1 MPEIKRIA
9 YNRTKSH
16 PLAPVQQDES
26 TTEGNI
32 LIHEDIEERQLKK
45 DPNDPMWNHILLL
58 YYGDLKTILRILA
71 VQSCRR
77 DAERSYD
84 SRKWMIPG
92 LGLWH
97 LRLNLLRLI
106 HKNHWGGSKPTD
118 GSTLQY
124 AADAWKRSNVNTGQD
139 FTKLEALLVHSYQA
153 RVSAVMMH
161 LCNNRRGK
169 TAPIQSTSNR
179 QWKAAPIQSASSFEG
194 WLKRRSLSNYESLV
208 DELIATVHSSNSQ
221 AQSAPVIE
229 NEVFE
234 NHLRFIRH
242 MEVYFQLRHSIK
254 YGDIGLLRHALRDT
268 CVIFQASEGGT
279 FNYAA
284 ELIRLIHLY
293 CSEAS
298 DVVLQEAM
306 LANSL
311 VNLQGSHGKF
321 FETDRLLEYLNGT
334 LKEGLAAR
342 RNSTKSS
349 DELLKEI
356 ALTIPYNLQ
365 LRLNVHEFLNRYY
378 RGNHPVKS
386 VAEDL
391 QIMAVDLLKRDMRY
405 MEKREFSAYIA
416 ADLLR
421 SGAANLGAN
430 VDKYNEKVQMG
441 GSWDPEPQD
450 SSSVPASTEERPG
463 SPSTQLMTDI
473 GMSMED
479 VHT

>member
-1 MPEIKRIA
+1 MPEIRRIA
-9 YNRTKSH
+9 YSKTKSH
-16 PLAPVQQDES
+16 PLAPVPQDES

-45 DPNDPMWNHILLL
+45 DPNDPMWNHILLP

-77 DAERSYD
+77 DAERPYD

-118 GSTLQY
+118 GSTLQF

-139 FTKLEALLVHSYQA
+139 FNKLEALLVHSYQA
-153 RVSAVMMH
+153 RVSAVMMQM
-161 LCNNRRGK
+161 CNNRRN
-169 TAPIQSTSNR
+169 IN
-179 QWKAAPIQSASSFEG
+179 PIQSASKFEE
-194 WLKRRSLSNYESLV
+194 WLKRRKLSNYESLV
-208 DELIATVHSSNSQ
+208 NELIDTVHSFNSR
-221 AQSAPVIE
+221 AQSAPLVE

-311 VNLQGSHGKF
+311 VNLQGSYDKY
-321 FETDRLLEYLNGT
+321 FETDRLLEYLNGI

-349 DELLKEI
+349 DDLLKEI

-365 LRLNVHEFLNRYY
+365 LRLNVHGLLKRYY
-378 RGNHPVKS
+378 RGNHPVKPVS
-386 VAEDL
+386 EDL
-391 QIMAVDLLKRDMRY
+391 QIMALDLLNRDMRY
-405 MEKREFSAYIA
+405 MEKRLFSAYIA

-441 GSWDPEPQD
+441 GSWDPESQD
-450 SSSVPASTEERPG
+450 SSSVPASAEERPG